1 MAKEKIVV
9 LGGGCAALSAVF
21 MLTEQDGWENR
32 HEITVYQPGWRLGG
46 KGAAGRNEKAGN
58 RIEEH
63 GLHVWSGFY
72 ENAFWMMRKVYRELA
87 RPSSHPLAAAFTAF
101 RPRHYAALS
110 NMVNGEWLFWKGYL
124 PHDTGLPGD
133 FIHPDKYDFDP
144 QNDIRSPWQ
153 MLCEVVMWAAQYIE
167 STTNAASAN
176 QPERSGGPTWLLDAL
191 LKPKAPPPWMLPRLK
206 WCAEK
211 ILLGVILWRL
221 LRAFRKAQRYHD
233 EALKQGAAARQQQHT
248 DGPYQTLADRMA
260 CLQCWF
266 HRQLKSINV
275 SQFDQ
280 RSFYIQADL
289 FSSMMIGML
298 RDGVIAGGFD
308 VIDDMD
314 LRAWLTEHGAQP
326 ESLANATVDSAY
338 SYVFSFENGDPDKP
352 RLAAGVAIRL
362 LMRLLLCSRG
372 AVFWEMQ
379 GGMGDTIFAP
389 LYEALRARGV
399 KFKFFHRVT
408 AIKSGDGKAVDEIVI
423 GRQAT
428 LKQGLSEYA
437 PLKTYC
443 KLPGWPSAPRYDQLV
458 EGAALA
464 AKYEGRLCELES
476 NYGDWEDREVITLRK
491 GGDFDRVVLG
501 ISVEAVKFLCAD
513 LSAKNARF
521 KQGVEGI
528 KTVRTQ
534 SMQLWAGKSLY
545 DLGWKLPPPI
555 VCSYGEPFDTW
566 ADMSGL
572 LEREGW
578 CDGETPRSLA
588 YFCGVMKDDACG
600 ILPPGPQPGYFL
612 KAHEQA
618 KENAR
623 VWLHQY
629 TGELW
634 PLGTCP
640 RLPDLDYQILYR
652 PGGGSDAQ
660 RFDYQW
666 FSANVDLTARYVL
679 ALPGTTRLRLKAGES
694 GFSNLLL
701 AGDWVRNGLN
711 YGCVESAVLGGFQ
724 AARAITG
731 FPSALY
737 GETDGTANTPFAATR
752 PKRPALLAVVEPAN
766 QSSSARAAPSPANK
780 TSIEPLIGDHVRRGG
795 LDVLPAPWR
804 CDDVQLDA
812 FYLHGDLDA
821 LQALCDRMINQP
833 SQGCLVFKP
842 STRHVVLTFQRLHN
856 LRSLAPGCETL
867 GGHTYC
873 EAAFWVFTQ
882 RFDRQGHKIGDQAL
896 LIPYIF
902 AENSVA
908 VATGREVYGYPKEY
922 ATVGMPLRG
931 AAPDDYTVRGLAVPV
946 FKPGAIALPDTEIL
960 RCRRIDDSALKGL
973 GHAACELAGDLLT
986 AVRSGRIGDT
996 ALALVGESITALMN
1010 KRLDL
1015 VYLREIRA
1023 LAGGRGCDIQSVT
1036 TASEHPLEL
1045 ECLRLLRGRY
1055 ALQLPPLDSHPIA
1068 ADLGLK
1074 LQAGNSVDV
1083 MLGLEIDLAFT
1094 LGSGK
1099 NLWSAAP

>member
-1 MAKEKIVV
+1 M
-9 LGGGCAALSAVF
+9 SAVF
-21 MLTEQDGWENR
+21 MLTDQPDWDKKYD
-32 HEITVYQPGWRLGG
+32 ITVYQPGWRLGG
-46 KGAAGRNEKAGN
+46 KGAAGRNAEAGD

-72 ENAFWMMRKVYRELA
+72 ENAFWMMRKVYKALA
-87 RPSSHPLAAAFTAF
+87 RPSSQPLASAFTAF

-110 NMVNGEWLFWKGYL
+110 NMVNGDWLFWKGYL

-133 FIHPDKYDFDP
+133 FIDPEQYAFDP
-144 QNDIRSPWQ
+144 KNDIRSPWQ
-153 MLCEVVMWAAQYIE
+153 MLCEVVMWTSQYIE
-167 STTNAASAN
+167 STTNATTAN
-176 QPERSGGPTWLLDAL
+176 APERSGGPSWLLDAL
-191 LKPKAPPPWMLPRLK
+191 LKPKTPPPWIVPRLK
-206 WCAEK
+206 WLADK
-211 ILLGVILWRL
+211 AVLLWIMWRL
-221 LRAFRKAQRYHD
+221 LCAFRAAQKYHD
-233 EALKQGAAARQQQHT
+233 EAAKQGADAKQHQHT
-248 DGPYQTLADRMA
+248 DGPYQTLADRVA
-260 CLQCWF
+260 CLQWWF
-266 HRQLKSINV
+266 HRQLKSIKAD
-275 SQFDQ
+275 QFDE

-289 FSSMMIGML
+289 FTSMMIGML
-298 RDGVIAGGFD
+298 RDGVIAHGFD
-308 VIDDMD
+308 VIDDLD
-314 LRAWLTEHGAQP
+314 LREWLTNHGAQP

-389 LYEALRARGV
+389 IYQALRIRGV
-399 KFKFFHRVT
+399 KFEFFHRVK
-408 AIKSGDGKAVDEIVI
+408 AIKSGNGKAVDEIVI

-428 LKQGLSEYA
+428 LKDGLTEYT
-437 PLKTYC
+437 PLRDYNGLC
-443 KLPGWPSAPRYDQLV
+443 GWPSEPRYELLV
-458 EGAALA
+458 EGQALA
-464 AKYEGRLCELES
+464 NKYRGRLCELES
-476 NYGDWEDREVITLRK
+476 NYADWEDREEIYLKK
-491 GGDFDRVVLG
+491 GVDFDRVVLG

-513 LSAKNARF
+513 LSEKNARF

-534 SMQLWAGKSLY
+534 AMQLWATKSLY

-572 LEREGW
+572 LEREDWSGS
-578 CDGETPRSLA
+578 ETPRSLA

-600 ILPPGPQPGYFL
+600 ILPPGPQPGYLFN
-612 KAHEQA
+612 AHQQT
-618 KENAR
+618 KDNAR
-623 VWLHQY
+623 VWLRQY

-634 PLGTCP
+634 PLGVCP
-640 RLPDLDYQILYR
+640 DLPDLDYQNLYR
-652 PGGGSDAQ
+652 PGGGSDAD
-660 RFDYQW
+660 RYDYQW
-666 FSANVDLTARYVL
+666 FSANVDLAARYVL
-679 ALPGTTRLRLKAGES
+679 ALPGTTKLRLKADES
-694 GFSNLLL
+694 GFSNLVL
-701 AGDWVRNGLN
+701 AGDWLRNGLN

-731 FPSALY
+731 FPKLLW
-737 GETDGTANTPFAATR
+737 GETDGTANTPFAVTRTTAPAPAVAAKPAPSAT
-752 PKRPALLAVVEPAN
+752 V
-766 QSSSARAAPSPANK
+766 SSSTPTSPPK
-780 TSIEPLIGDHVRRGG
+780 SLIGDHVRRGG

-821 LQALCDRMINQP
+821 LQALCDRTINNP
-833 SQGCLVFKP
+833 SQGCLDFRP
-842 STRHVVLTFQRLHN
+842 STRYVVLTFQRLVN

-882 RFDRQGHKIGDQAL
+882 RYDRQGNKVGDQAL

-922 ATVGMPLRG
+922 AAVGMPLRG
-931 AAPDDYTVRGLAVPV
+931 AAPNDYTVRGLAVPE
-946 FKPGAIALPDTEIL
+946 FKQGAIAVPDTEIL
-960 RCRRIDDSALKGL
+960 RCKRIDDSTLKGV
-973 GHAACELAGDLLT
+973 GHAAGELIGDLLT
-986 AVRSGRIGDT
+986 AARTGRMGDT
-996 ALALVGESITALMN
+996 ALALVGESITALTK

-1023 LAGGRGCDIQSVT
+1023 LAGGKGCDIQAVT
-1036 TASEHPLEL
+1036 TASEDPLEL
-1045 ECLRLLRGRY
+1045 NALRLLRGRY
-1055 ALQLPPLDSHPIA
+1055 SLQLPPLASHPIA
-1068 ADLGLK
+1068 ADLGLA
-1074 LQAGNSVDV
+1074 LGADNTVDV
-1083 MLGLEIDLAFT
+1083 MMGLEIDLAFT
-1094 LGSGK
+1094 LSTGK